1 MSQVGHSTALLQTRP
16 RLLLVD
22 DDTRELR
29 LSAYIIKLGG
39 YSVVT
44 AAEPNTAITLAK
56 RQRPDLVVV
65 DYEMPVMNG
74 CMLADRLK
82 VIMPR
87 LHTILYSG
95 AIDIP
100 GSDILKVS
108 EYISKS
114 DGVNALL
121 RSVDRVLRHSDES
134 REATPRYTSP
144 AVSG

>member
-1 MSQVGHSTALLQTRP
+1 MSQVGHTTALLQTRP

-44 AAEPNTAITLAK
+44 ATEPNTAITLAK

-82 VIMPR
+82 IIMPR

-100 GSDILKVS
+100 DSDILKVS

-114 DGVNALL
+114 EGLDVLL
-121 RSVDRVLRHSDES
+121 RSVDRLLRPSDEPG
-134 REATPRYTSP
+134 EATPRYTSP
-144 AVSG
+144 GIYG

>member
-1 MSQVGHSTALLQTRP
+1 MSQVGHTTALLQTRP

-22 DDTRELR
+22 DDTQDLR

-82 VIMPR
+82 IIMPR
-87 LHTILYSG
+87 LHTILYSS

-100 GSDILKVS
+100 DSDILKVS

-114 DGVNALL
+114 DGLDVLL
-121 RSVDRVLRHSDES
+121 RSVDRLLRPSDRS
-134 REATPRYTSP
+134 GEAMPRYTSP
-144 AVSG
+144 GIYG